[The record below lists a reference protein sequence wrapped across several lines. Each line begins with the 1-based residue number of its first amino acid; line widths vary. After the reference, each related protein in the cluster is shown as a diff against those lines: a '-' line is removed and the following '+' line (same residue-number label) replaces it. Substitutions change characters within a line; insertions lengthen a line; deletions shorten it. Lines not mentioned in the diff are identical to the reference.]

1 MEIVLLTLMIVLIIV
16 VIGLG
21 IAMFILFKKKSTS
34 NSSIKDD
41 SSINMLYQTMGQ
53 LQQKIDSLEGQ
64 LGAKIENETQKRNTD
79 LISTFDDKLS
89 QKIDGVSNVQKD
101 IGTQVSNTL
110 STTLKETNLENQNKL
125 LKTFSDN
132 IKDIQTNLQNQLDNN
147 QKAIASIQEQLSKQI
162 DNNIKTVSG
171 IQESMNKQL
180 DAVSN
185 KMEKSINESNEK
197 VQTVLTATTKI
208 EASQKDL
215 QTVSDDLKQLNASLT
230 YTNPMGKYGERIL
243 GSILRSIFGDTRG
256 IFEEQKTIK
265 NDVDE
270 TKKVIADAV
279 INLPEPYKMLCIDS
293 KFSFEKFKQV
303 IQNKKSP
310 DISRSEFKQ
319 ALKNEINKIA
329 NSYIIPGTTMDY
341 ALMFIPNDGTYIFL
355 QTDDEF
361 FNEVVLYAEKKKV
374 IITSPSTIQPILYN
388 LHTFAKKIEDINDIK
403 NILDSV
409 KKLEV
414 KIEKF
419 KDSWNTLEGL
429 IDKIVTARNE
439 VNKKVRGIE
448 IERNKFDDI
457 ETDE

>member
-1 MEIVLLTLMIVLIIV
+1 M
-16 VIGLG
+16 
-21 IAMFILFKKKSTS
+21 
-34 NSSIKDD
+34 
-41 SSINMLYQTMGQ
+41 
-53 LQQKIDSLEGQ
+53 
-64 LGAKIENETQKRNTD
+64 
-79 LISTFDDKLS
+79 ISTFDDKLS

-125 LKTFSDN
+125 LETFSKN
-132 IKDIQTNLQNQLDNN
+132 IKDIQANLQNQLDNN

-180 DAVSN
+180 DAVST

-303 IQNKKSP
+303 IQNK
-310 DISRSEFKQ
+310 IR
-319 ALKNEINKIA
+319 
-329 NSYIIPGTTMDY
+329 
-341 ALMFIPNDGTYIFL
+341 
-355 QTDDEF
+355 
-361 FNEVVLYAEKKKV
+361 
-374 IITSPSTIQPILYN
+374 
-388 LHTFAKKIEDINDIK
+388 
-403 NILDSV
+403 
-409 KKLEV
+409 
-414 KIEKF
+414 
-419 KDSWNTLEGL
+419 
-429 IDKIVTARNE
+429 
-439 VNKKVRGIE
+439 
-448 IERNKFDDI
+448 
-457 ETDE
+457 

>member
-1 MEIVLLTLMIVLIIV
+1 M
-16 VIGLG
+16 
-21 IAMFILFKKKSTS
+21 
-34 NSSIKDD
+34 
-41 SSINMLYQTMGQ
+41 
-53 LQQKIDSLEGQ
+53 
-64 LGAKIENETQKRNTD
+64 
-79 LISTFDDKLS
+79 
-89 QKIDGVSNVQKD
+89 
-101 IGTQVSNTL
+101 
-110 STTLKETNLENQNKL
+110 
-125 LKTFSDN
+125 
-132 IKDIQTNLQNQLDNN
+132 
-147 QKAIASIQEQLSKQI
+147 SKQI

-439 VNKKVRGIE
+439 VNKKVRSIE